1 MFKVSKGLETGFQV
15 VLEVLQGQWY
25 MVVRQKTWEQE
36 VLEMRIVL

>member
-1 MFKVSKGLETGFQV
+1 MFKVSKGLEAGFQV